1 MLTVYFVFVIMI
13 AVVLKNTAV
22 IFCFETLGV
31 SLCCRMGG
39 MEDNNEKKGIG
50 NC

>member
-22 IFCFETLGV
+22 ICMNGYFVLKLLV
-31 SLCCRMGG
+31 
-39 MEDNNEKKGIG
+39 
-50 NC
+50 